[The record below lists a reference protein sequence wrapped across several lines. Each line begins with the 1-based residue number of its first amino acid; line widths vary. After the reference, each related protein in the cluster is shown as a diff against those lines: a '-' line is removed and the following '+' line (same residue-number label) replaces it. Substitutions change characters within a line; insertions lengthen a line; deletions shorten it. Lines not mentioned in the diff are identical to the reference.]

1 MSDRTNMAD
10 KSLEDTIKS
19 NLAAKRSNRRPYRDQ
34 RVNTAST
41 RTQYGSV
48 GKSRYE
54 NRSSRDDDN
63 NERRP
68 GKLLISNLDY
78 NVSED
83 DLKELY
89 QAFGETKR
97 LVMNYDRSGR
107 SMGTAEVIYKN
118 RADAMKAMQ
127 KYNGVPLDGKAMRL
141 EVVNSGGVG
150 SVSGGGR
157 MSIPRMNSSR
167 PVPYGGRGS
176 RNTEDREPRKPREK
190 KVEAKAEDLDAE
202 MDAYF
207 KAGNKKGTETV
218 SKPDD
223 NDDLLDERNDLLD
236 ASINEP
242 EDVKISCRDNVVEAD
257 GDDDINLDEEL

>member
-1 MSDRTNMAD
+1 MTKNTQFSHETCKKCKKATNVNSLD
-10 KSLEDTIKS
+10 KLSI
-19 NLAAKRSNRRPYRDQ
+19 
-34 RVNTAST
+34 
-41 RTQYGSV
+41 
-48 GKSRYE
+48 
-54 NRSSRDDDN
+54 
-63 NERRP
+63 
-68 GKLLISNLDY
+68 ISPTFFEFL
-78 NVSED
+78 
-83 DLKELY
+83 
-89 QAFGETKR
+89 
-97 LVMNYDRSGR
+97 
-107 SMGTAEVIYKN
+107 
-118 RADAMKAMQ
+118 
-127 KYNGVPLDGKAMRL
+127 GVPLDGKAMRL

-176 RNTEDREPRKPREK
+176 RNTEDREPRKPREQ

-218 SKPDD
+218 SKLDD

-242 EDVKISCRDNVVEAD
+242 EDEKITSGDNVVEAD

>member
-1 MSDRTNMAD
+1 MSDRSNMAD

-19 NLAAKRSNRRPYRDQ
+19 NLAAKRTTRRPYRDQ
-34 RVNTAST
+34 RVNSSST
-41 RTQYGSV
+41 RTQHGSV
-48 GKSRYE
+48 GKSRYD
-54 NRSSRDDDN
+54 NRSRDDDS

-68 GKLLISNLDY
+68 GKLLISNLDF

-89 QAFGETKR
+89 QTFGDTKR

-107 SMGTAEVIYKN
+107 SMGTAEIIYKN
-118 RADAMKAMQ
+118 RSDAMKAMQ

-141 EVVNSGGVG
+141 EVVNSGGIG

-157 MSIPRMNSSR
+157 MSIPPRMNSSR

-176 RNTEDREPRKPREK
+176 RNTGEREPRKPREK
-190 KVEAKAEDLDAE
+190 KVEAKADDLDAE

-207 KAGNKKGTETV
+207 AAGNKKPETV
-218 SKPDD
+218 TKPDD

-242 EDVKISCRDNVVEAD
+242 EDEKIASGDNAVLAD